1 MSTIL
6 YGNLTVEI
14 IDGLGT
20 RIDHAKGGPAA
31 PELLTLRPSE
41 IPRAPLMRGR
51 ARESADA
58 LSALANAR
66 PFEFHASC
74 GYGKTT
80 LLSWITAV
88 AAGRGI
94 APRGLYLRMDFD
106 RVDDL
111 LHQLVTRLFSS
122 TRAVKLTPDQCAQ
135 ILGPVSAVV
144 ALDDVAASP
153 EQVGYVLDVLRG
165 GRVVIGAA
173 RPVLDR
179 RGTSQDLAGLP
190 DEAALALLAD
200 ELARPLGDEERP
212 AARRLV
218 AAVAGQP
225 LHLRQAAA
233 LVRAGGHSLVSLAGQ
248 AEHDPDVLDRLSV
261 MALAEGPRRAL
272 TVLALVAGALITPN
286 VAAVIGGVA
295 DLGDSLDS
303 LHRGGLVERRDDRFG
318 LPACKTAGY
327 RELLLKDLGLAA
339 SAHPLCIFLAAAR
352 NPSVIDSQSAADA
365 ALAMIELGAE
375 RREWTT
381 VAELAQAADAALFV
395 AGRWQAWRHA
405 LGRGLDAAKAIG
417 DDAAAAFFSHQLG
430 SLAVCRDE
438 RQDADRLLRDA
449 LTVREQLGDLA
460 GAALTRHNLRMLE
473 LPKPPKPPRPDRP
486 DRPGLLAGGGQ
497 LAKLAAAIGGLVLV
511 GGGIAF
517 GVGHGSGPPTVKPTA
532 SASVVAHTSAAPT
545 SSSASAPAAA
555 QSSSSTPSSSS
566 ASATA
571 ARTPTSGAGSAATS
585 SEPVVVPDV
594 IGMGQTPAMA
604 DLENQGLT
612 VTVQTTS
619 ACGTAAY
626 GDVVTQDPAGGA
638 PAGSGSAVNIGVCA
652 VVTVADVFGDTQ
664 SAATATLENQGLNVS
679 AAAPTPDCGL
689 VPYGDVVF
697 QDPKGGSPVSDG
709 SIVIIQAC
717 DALPEEVG
725 TSESLASASLQSLGL
740 TVELTTVTV
749 DPSTAK
755 VDAGCAAADL
765 GDVVGQA
772 PVAGSAAPE
781 GSTVTLTICARANS
795 KQ

>member
-20 RIDHAKGGPAA
+20 RIEHAKGGPAA
-31 PELLTLRPSE
+31 PDLLTLRPPE

-58 LSALANAR
+58 LNAIANAR

-80 LLSWITAV
+80 MLSWIAAV

-94 APRGLYLRMDFD
+94 APRGLYLRMDSD
-106 RVDDL
+106 RVEDL

-135 ILGPVSAVV
+135 TLGPVNAVV

-190 DEAALALLAD
+190 DEAAFALLAD

-233 LVRAGGHSLVSLAGQ
+233 LVRAGRHSLASLAGQ

-272 TVLALVAGALITPN
+272 TVLALVAGALITPS

-303 LHRGGLVERRDDRFG
+303 LHRGGLAERRDDRFG
-318 LPACKTAGY
+318 LPACKAAGY

-339 SAHPLCIFLAAAR
+339 SAHPLGIFLAAAR
-352 NPSVIDSQSAADA
+352 DPSAIDAQSAADA
-365 ALAMIELGAE
+365 ALALIELSAE

-381 VAELAQAADAALFV
+381 VAELARAADAALFV

-449 LTVREQLGDLA
+449 LTLREQLGDLA

-473 LPKPPKPPRPDRP
+473 LPKPPKPPRPDRL
-486 DRPGLLAGGGQ
+486 GLLARGSQ
-497 LAKLAAAIGGLVLV
+497 LAKLAAAIGGLILV
-511 GGGIAF
+511 AGGIAF
-517 GVGHGSGPPTVKPTA
+517 TVGHGTGAPTVKTTA
-532 SASVVAHTSAAPT
+532 TTSVVARTSAVAT
-545 SSSASAPAAA
+545 SSSASAAATA
-555 QSSSSTPSSSS
+555 QSSSSIPSPSS
-566 ASATA
+566 ASATT
-571 ARTPTSGAGSAATS
+571 ARTSVSGTGPASTS
-585 SEPVVVPDV
+585 SARVFVPNV
-594 IGMGQTPAMA
+594 IGMGQSPATT
-604 DLENQGLT
+604 DLEDRGLT

-619 ACGTAAY
+619 DCGTAPY
-626 GDVVTQDPAGGA
+626 DDVVTQDPAGGA
-638 PAGSGSAVNIGVCA
+638 SVGSGSAVNIGVCA

-664 SAATATLENQGLNVS
+664 GAATATLQNQGLDVS
-679 AAAPTPDCGL
+679 TATATPNCGL
-689 VPYGDVVF
+689 VSYGDVVS
-697 QDPKGGSPVSDG
+697 QDPEGGSPVSDA
-709 SIVIIQAC
+709 SIVVIQAC
-717 DALPEEVG
+717 DALPDEVG
-725 TSESLASASLQSLGL
+725 TSESDASASLQSLGL
-740 TVELTTVTV
+740 TVDTTDVTV
-749 DPSTAK
+749 DPAVK
-755 VDAGCAAADL
+755 VDPTDAGCAAPEL
-765 GDVVGQA
+765 GDVVSQA
-772 PVAGSAAPE
+772 PGAGSAAPA
-781 GSTVTLTICARANS
+781 GSTVTLTICTQAYIT
-795 KQ
+795 Q

>member
-31 PELLTLRPSE
+31 PDLLTLRPSE
-41 IPRAPLMRGR
+41 IPRAPQMRGR

-58 LSALANAR
+58 LNAIAAAR
-66 PFEFHASC
+66 PFEFHAAC

-80 LLSWITAV
+80 LLSWIAAV

-94 APRGLYLRMDFD
+94 APRGLYLRMDSD

-122 TRAVKLTPDQCAQ
+122 TRAVKLTPGQCAQ
-135 ILGPVSAVV
+135 LLGPVNAVV
-144 ALDDVAASP
+144 AIDDVAANP
-153 EQVGYVLDVLRG
+153 EQVGYLLDVLRG
-165 GRVVIGAA
+165 GRVVIGGA

-179 RGTSQDLAGLP
+179 RGISQDLAGLP

-200 ELARPLGDEERP
+200 ELARPLEDAERP

-225 LHLRQAAA
+225 LHLQQAAA
-233 LVRAGGHSLVSLAGQ
+233 LVRAGGHSLASLAGQ
-248 AEHDPDVLDRLSV
+248 AERDPEVLDRLSV

-272 TVLALVAGALITPN
+272 TVLALVAGALMTPN
-286 VAAVIGGVA
+286 VAAIVGGVA
-295 DLGDSLDS
+295 DLGESLDS
-303 LHRGGLVERRDDRFG
+303 LHRGGLAEQRDDRFG

-339 SAHPLCIFLAAAR
+339 SAHPLCLFLAGAR
-352 NPSVIDSQSAADA
+352 DPSAIDSQSAADA

-381 VAELAQAADAALFV
+381 VAELARAADAALFV

-405 LGRGLDAAKAIG
+405 LGRGLDAAQAIG

-430 SLAVCRDE
+430 SLAVCLDE

-449 LTVREQLGDLA
+449 LALREQLGDLA

-473 LPKPPKPPRPDRP
+473 APAAPKRPPRPDRL
-486 DRPGLLAGGGQ
+486 GVLARGSQ

-517 GVGHGSGPPTVKPTA
+517 GVGHDSGTVSVRTTVTA
-532 SASVVAHTSAAPT
+532 TPVARTSSAAATPPPATPT
-545 SSSASAPAAA
+545 TQAPP
-555 QSSSSTPSSSS
+555 STPSSPPETATTPRTSTSGASS
-566 ASATA
+566 AS
-571 ARTPTSGAGSAATS
+571 TS
-585 SEPVVVPDV
+585 SAPVLVPNV
-594 IGMGQTPAMA
+594 IGMGQTPATI

-612 VTVQTTS
+612 VTVQTS
-619 ACGTAAY
+619 SDCGTTPY
-626 GDVVTQDPAGGA
+626 GDVLTQNPSGGA
-638 PAGSGSAVNIGVCA
+638 SVASGSAVNLGVCD
-652 VVTVADVFGDTQ
+652 VVTVADVYGDTQ
-664 SAATATLENQGLNVS
+664 SAATATLQNQGLNVS
-679 AAAPTPDCGL
+679 TATATPKCGL
-689 VPYGDVVF
+689 VSYGDVVS
-697 QDPKGGSPVSDG
+697 QDPQGGTDVSDG

-717 DALPEEVG
+717 DAMPDVVG
-725 TSESLASASLQSLGL
+725 TSGNDATASLQSLGL
-740 TVELTTVTV
+740 TV
-749 DPSTAK
+749 DTAK
-755 VDAGCAAADL
+755 SECAAPEL
-765 GDVVGQA
+765 GDVVIQA
-772 PVAGSAAPE
+772 PDAGAAAPA
-781 GSTVTLTICARANS
+781 GSTVTLTICVQPFT
-795 KQ
+795 K

>member
-6 YGNLTVEI
+6 YGNLTVEN

-20 RIDHAKGGPAA
+20 RIDHAKGGLSA
-31 PELLTLRPSE
+31 PDLLTLRPSE
-41 IPRAPLMRGR
+41 IPRAPQMRGR

-58 LSALANAR
+58 LNAIANAR

-80 LLSWITAV
+80 LLSWIAAV

-94 APRGLYLRMDFD
+94 APRGLYLRMDSD

-135 ILGPVSAVV
+135 ILGPVNAVV
-144 ALDDVAASP
+144 AIDDVAANP
-153 EQVGYVLDVLRG
+153 EQVGYLLDVLRG

-179 RGTSQDLAGLP
+179 RGISQDLAGLP
-190 DEAALALLAD
+190 DETALALLAD

-212 AARRLV
+212 TARRLV
-218 AAVAGQP
+218 VAVAGQP

-233 LVRAGGHSLVSLAGQ
+233 LVRAGGHSLASLARQ
-248 AEHDPDVLDRLSV
+248 AERDPEVLDRLSV

-272 TVLALVAGALITPN
+272 TVLALMAGALMTPN
-286 VAAVIGGVA
+286 VAAIVGGVA
-295 DLGDSLDS
+295 DLGESLDS
-303 LHRGGLVERRDDRFG
+303 LHRGGLAEQRDDRFG

-339 SAHPLCIFLAAAR
+339 SAHSLSIFLAAAR
-352 NPSVIDSQSAADA
+352 DPSAIDSQSAADA

-375 RREWTT
+375 RRDWTT
-381 VAELAQAADAALFV
+381 VAELARAADAALFV

-430 SLAVCRDE
+430 SLADTLDE
-438 RQDADRLLRDA
+438 PQDADRLLRDA
-449 LTVREQLGDLA
+449 LALREQLGDLA

-473 LPKPPKPPRPDRP
+473 LPKPKRAPRPNRL
-486 DRPGLLAGGGQ
+486 GVLARGGQ
-497 LAKLAAAIGGLVLV
+497 LARLAAAIGGLVLV

-517 GVGHGSGPPTVKPTA
+517 GVGHGSGTVTVRTTVAA
-532 SASVVAHTSAAPT
+532 SPVARTSSAAPT
-545 SSSASAPAAA
+545 PPPASATVTAQTQPSNPSSPPDSASTTARASTSGASSAS
-555 QSSSSTPSSSS
+555 TSS
-566 ASATA
+566 A
-571 ARTPTSGAGSAATS
+571 
-585 SEPVVVPDV
+585 PVLVPNV
-594 IGMGQTPAMA
+594 IGMGQTPATI

-612 VTVQTTS
+612 VTVRTTS
-619 ACGTAAY
+619 DCGATSYDDA
-626 GDVVTQDPAGGA
+626 VTQDPVGGA
-638 PAGSGSAVNIGVCA
+638 SVARGSAVNIGVCG

-664 SAATATLENQGLNVS
+664 SAATATLQNQGLNVS
-679 AAAPTPDCGL
+679 AATATPNCGL
-689 VPYGDVVF
+689 VYYGDVVS
-697 QDPKGGSPVSDG
+697 QDPKGGTAVSED

-717 DALPEEVG
+717 DAMPDVVG
-725 TSESLASASLQSLGL
+725 TSGNDATASLQSLGL
-740 TVELTTVTV
+740 TV
-749 DPSTAK
+749 DTANS
-755 VDAGCAAADL
+755 DCAAPEL
-765 GDVVGQA
+765 GDVVVQA
-772 PVAGSAAPE
+772 PVAAAAAPP
-781 GSTVTLTICARANS
+781 GSTVTLTICVQPFT
-795 KQ
+795 K

>member
-31 PELLTLRPSE
+31 PDLLTLRPSE

-58 LSALANAR
+58 LSAIANAR

-80 LLSWITAV
+80 LLSWIAAV

-94 APRGLYLRMDFD
+94 APRGLYLRMDSD

-135 ILGPVSAVV
+135 ILGPVNAVV

-153 EQVGYVLDVLRG
+153 EQVSYVLDVLRG

-179 RGTSQDLAGLP
+179 RGTSQDLAGLQ

-233 LVRAGGHSLVSLAGQ
+233 LVRAGRHSLASLAGQ
-248 AEHDPDVLDRLSV
+248 AEHDPEVLDRLSV

-295 DLGDSLDS
+295 DLGDSLDW
-303 LHRGGLVERRDDRFG
+303 LHRGGLAERRDDRFG

-352 NPSVIDSQSAADA
+352 DPSVIDSQSAADA

-381 VAELAQAADAALFV
+381 VAELARAADAALFV

-405 LGRGLDAAKAIG
+405 LGRGLDAAKTIG

-449 LTVREQLGDLA
+449 LTLREQLGDLA

-486 DRPGLLAGGGQ
+486 GLLARGSQ

-517 GVGHGSGPPTVKPTA
+517 GVGHGSGPPTVKTTA
-532 SASVVAHTSAAPT
+532 SASVVAHTSAAAT
-545 SSSASAPAAA
+545 SSSASATAAA
-555 QSSSSTPSSSS
+555 QSSPSDPSSSS

-571 ARTPTSGAGSAATS
+571 ARTPTSGAGSASTS
-585 SEPVVVPDV
+585 SARVLVPNV
-594 IGMGQTPAMA
+594 IGMGQTPATT

-619 ACGTAAY
+619 DCGTTSY

-638 PAGSGSAVNIGVCA
+638 PAGSGTAVNIGVCA
-652 VVTVADVFGDTQ
+652 VVTVADVFDDTQ
-664 SAATATLENQGLNVS
+664 GAATATLENQGLNVS
-679 AAAPTPDCGL
+679 PAAATPDCGL
-689 VPYGDVVF
+689 VPYGDVVS
-697 QDPKGGSPVSDG
+697 QDPEGGSPVREA

-717 DALPEEVG
+717 DALPNEVG
-725 TSESLASASLQSLGL
+725 TSESDASASLQSLGL
-740 TVELTTVTV
+740 TVDPTDVTV
-749 DPSTAK
+749 DPATVK
-755 VDAGCAAADL
+755 VAPTDAGCTAPEL
-765 GDVVGQA
+765 GDVVSQA
-772 PVAGSAAPE
+772 PGAGSAAPA
-781 GSTVTLTICARANS
+781 GSTVTLTICTQANS

>member
-20 RIDHAKGGPAA
+20 RIDHAKGGPGA
-31 PELLTLRPSE
+31 PDLLTLRPSE

-58 LSALANAR
+58 LNAIANAR

-80 LLSWITAV
+80 LLSWIAAV

-94 APRGLYLRMDFD
+94 APRGLYVRMDSD

-135 ILGPVSAVV
+135 ILGPVNAVV
-144 ALDDVAASP
+144 AIDDVAADP
-153 EQVGYVLDVLRG
+153 DQLGYLLDVLRG

-179 RGTSQDLAGLP
+179 RGISQDLAGLP
-190 DEAALALLAD
+190 DETALALLAD

-212 AARRLV
+212 TARRLV

-248 AEHDPDVLDRLSV
+248 AERDPEVLDRLSV

-272 TVLALVAGALITPN
+272 TVLALVAGALMTPN
-286 VAAVIGGVA
+286 VVAIAGGVA
-295 DLGDSLDS
+295 DLGESLDS
-303 LHRGGLVERRDDRFG
+303 LHRGGLAEHRDDRFG
-318 LPACKTAGY
+318 LPACKTEGY
-327 RELLLKDLGLAA
+327 RELLLNDLGLAA
-339 SAHPLCIFLAAAR
+339 SAHSLSIFLAAAGD
-352 NPSVIDSQSAADA
+352 PSVIDSQSAADA

-375 RREWTT
+375 RRDWTI
-381 VAELAQAADAALFV
+381 VAELARAADAALFV

-430 SLAVCRDE
+430 SLAVCLDE

-449 LTVREQLGDLA
+449 VARREQLGDLA
-460 GAALTRHNLRMLE
+460 GAALTRHNLQVLE
-473 LPKPPKPPRPDRP
+473 LPTPPRRPVRPDRL
-486 DRPGLLAGGGQ
+486 GLLARGSQ

-517 GVGHGSGPPTVKPTA
+517 GVGRGSGTVTVRTTVTA
-532 SASVVAHTSAAPT
+532 SPVARTSSAA
-545 SSSASAPAAA
+545 A
-555 QSSSSTPSSSS
+555 TPPP

-571 ARTPTSGAGSAATS
+571 TTQAPPSNPSSPPDSASTTARTSTSGASSASTS
-585 SEPVVVPDV
+585 SAPVLVPNV
-594 IGMGQTPAMA
+594 IGMGQTPATI

-619 ACGTAAY
+619 DCGTTLY
-626 GDVVTQDPAGGA
+626 DDVVTQDPVGGA
-638 PAGSGSAVNIGVCA
+638 SVARGSAVDIRVCG

-664 SAATATLENQGLNVS
+664 SAATATLQNLGLNVS
-679 AAAPTPDCGL
+679 TATATPNCGL
-689 VPYGDVVF
+689 VSYGDVVS
-697 QDPKGGSPVSDG
+697 QDPEGRTTVSED
-709 SIVIIQAC
+709 SIVIIRAC
-717 DALPEEVG
+717 DAMPDVVG
-725 TSESLASASLQSLGL
+725 TSGNDATASLQSLGL
-740 TVELTTVTV
+740 TVDTSNS
-749 DPSTAK
+749 D
-755 VDAGCAAADL
+755 CAAPEL
-765 GDVVGQA
+765 GDVVVQA
-772 PVAGSAAPE
+772 PVAGAAAPA
-781 GSTVTLTICARANS
+781 GSTVTLTICVQPFT
-795 KQ
+795 K